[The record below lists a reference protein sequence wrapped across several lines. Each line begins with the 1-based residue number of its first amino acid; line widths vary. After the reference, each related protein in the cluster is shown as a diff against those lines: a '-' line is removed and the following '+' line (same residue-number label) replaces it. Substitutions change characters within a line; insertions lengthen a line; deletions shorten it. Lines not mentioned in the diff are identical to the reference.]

1 MIYVLS
7 WSSIWFEGSSIWLTA
22 APDDDDDEENKNE
35 KIHFHSYRVAENCLP
50 MLKNLCL
57 KTCIQ
62 PEML

>member
-35 KIHFHSYRVAENCLP
+35 KIHFHSYRVAEKLP
-50 MLKNLCL
+50 
-57 KTCIQ
+57 THA
-62 PEML
+62 